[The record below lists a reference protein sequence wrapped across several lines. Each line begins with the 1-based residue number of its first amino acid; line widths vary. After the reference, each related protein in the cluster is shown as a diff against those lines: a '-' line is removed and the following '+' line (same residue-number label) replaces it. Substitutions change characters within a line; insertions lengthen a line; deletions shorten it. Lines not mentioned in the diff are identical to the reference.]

1 MASVARLQLS
11 ANADLFRQQRE
22 NMVQKKNAQKILEI
36 DRSTVVKKEI
46 SSKAITIKTRTL
58 FKIRFGVGH
67 WCWYLCCV
75 AM

>member
-1 MASVARLQLS
+1 MAAVARSHLS
-11 ANADLFRQQRE
+11 ANVGLFQQQTE

-67 WCWYLCCV
+67 
-75 AM
+75 

>member
-22 NMVQKKNAQKILEI
+22 NMVQEKNAQKKLEI
-36 DRSTVVKKEI
+36 NPSTVVKKEI
-46 SSKAITIKTRTL
+46 SKAITIKIRTL

-67 WCWYLCCV
+67 
-75 AM
+75 